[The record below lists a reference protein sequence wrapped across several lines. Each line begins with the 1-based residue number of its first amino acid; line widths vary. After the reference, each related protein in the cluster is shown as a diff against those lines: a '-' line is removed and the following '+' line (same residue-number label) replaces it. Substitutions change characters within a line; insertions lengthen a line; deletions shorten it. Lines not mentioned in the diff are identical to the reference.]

1 MSKTKE
7 TLEKQLQLLSEWSQ
21 RVVHDTENGSELP
34 ALTEQMIK
42 LAAILEPEIQSE
54 LVPFAPL
61 PLSERLTI
69 ADMEALAIGRRERER
84 RKTEEARQEWNAL
97 REQLIRQQ
105 EENLRNRQQ

>member
-7 TLEKQLQLLSEWSQ
+7 ILEKQLQLLSERSS
-21 RVVHDTENGSELP
+21 RIVNDVEGGKELP
-34 ALTEQMIK
+34 LLTDTMVM
-42 LAAILEPEIQSE
+42 LAVILEPEIQSE
-54 LVPFAPL
+54 FFPVAPL

-69 ADMEALAIGRRERER
+69 ADMEALATGRRERER